1 MKKQNRSNPSRR
13 DLLKTA
19 AASAAVTMAAPAIVR
34 GQNLNDKIRV
44 VVVGMGGRANA
55 HAESL
60 VDLEKEST
68 AGIEFAGVCDCD
80 EAKRKSAEAVWGAR
94 EAVMRSRP
102 TTTCAAYWMTDRSML

>member
-1 MKKQNRSNPSRR
+1 MKKQTESTQTRR
-13 DLLKTA
+13 HVLKTA
-19 AASAAVTMAAPAIVR
+19 AVSAVATMAAPAIVR

-68 AGIEFAGVCDCD
+68 AGVEFG
-80 EAKRKSAEAVWGAR
+80 KRSIF
-94 EAVMRSRP
+94 P
-102 TTTCAAYWMTDRSML
+102 C